1 MPDLVWKCSD
11 NLEFTCND
19 PEVMHD
25 TNAAILRSVLAHGP
39 RTWPKTIA
47 AHASN
52 DLTIS
57 YHNVKKV
64 LTRVRR
70 KSTAKTPRSAME
82 QRVFEHRKRLPKAKP
97 TAESKAAPQ
106 TMQEDDGDGATSG
119 SRGNGKHKAE

>member
-1 MPDLVWKCSD
+1 MNEIGPRERDPWGFSSEEEDEEDNDEEEEDSPDLVWKCSD

-19 PEVMHD
+19 PEVTHD

-70 KSTAKTPRSAME
+70 KSTAKTSCHTLLGTNS
-82 QRVFEHRKRLPKAKP
+82 FRKG
-97 TAESKAAPQ
+97 Q
-106 TMQEDDGDGATSG
+106 QY
-119 SRGNGKHKAE
+119 